1 MHVALCLLYGILY
14 WVILINKMAVD
25 IAKQFGENV
34 RKYRVMRKLSQEE
47 LANRAELHRTQ
58 ITLIES
64 GKRCPRLDTIYKLAT
79 ALNIKPEKL
88 LPDLK

>member
-1 MHVALCLLYGILY
+1 MTT
-14 WVILINKMAVD
+14 D
-25 IAKQFGENV
+25 IAKQFGKNV
-34 RKYRVMRKLSQEE
+34 RKYRIMRKLSQEE

-79 ALNIKPEKL
+79 ALNIKPEGL
-88 LPDLK
+88 LPKSL

>member
-1 MHVALCLLYGILY
+1 M
-14 WVILINKMAVD
+14 ILINKMAMD
-25 IAKQFGENV
+25 IAKQFGKNV
-34 RKYRVMRKLSQEE
+34 RKYRVVRKLSQEE

-88 LPDLK
+88 LPDHK